1 MESPFQGNDSAH
13 FTMQRLCQMM
23 GSLTG
28 GPRANTVKT
37 RNSQDLVPVPVILG
51 QRNAADP
58 VSAAWITAHWAILE
72 DNS

>member
-1 MESPFQGNDSAH
+1 
-13 FTMQRLCQMM
+13 MM

-72 DNS
+72 DNSWRPSACRTGQPGCACR